1 MILKI
6 RRALIELLVEKRLG
20 RAPAAAVIKWL
31 TGRPPSTSITAP
43 PRARS
48 PTAVPRLPRPR
59 PTSPAGRS
67 FSKSA
72 PPPPE
77 VAVRRRRCS
86 IRALAGPVTRDA
98 RRRRRRP
105 VVIVVAAVVGARPV
119 LGVAHGGG
127 RNGAGTRWNGRV
139 ARAGRVDHGAR
150 CRKGRGRERC
160 AGGSGGKGGAGAGA
174 WSDAVWHCAPAPVP
188 RAGKRNDNPLPNAS
202 VWGGGGCVGGLF
214 VPAPPL
220 QASVGHGVAVSSP
233 PRYPPAAPHLDS
245 HRRPPPLPP

>member
-202 VWGGGGCVGGLF
+202 VWGGGG
-214 VPAPPL
+214 
-220 QASVGHGVAVSSP
+220 ASVGFLCQHP
-233 PRYPPAAPHLDS
+233 PSRRLWGTGWRFLPPQDTP
-245 HRRPPPLPP
+245 RPPPT